1 MVRRTDI
8 IYVSIDFTIIGDD
21 GRKVGGSDGEVENSL
36 WISQRG
42 VEDKEK
48 QQTGSDIVYL
58 RDQCIMVIPLMYN
71 ISVWW

>member
-36 WISQRG
+36 
-42 VEDKEK
+42 
-48 QQTGSDIVYL
+48 
-58 RDQCIMVIPLMYN
+58 
-71 ISVWW
+71 

>member
-1 MVRRTDI
+1 
-8 IYVSIDFTIIGDD
+8 
-21 GRKVGGSDGEVENSL
+21 VGGSDGEVENSL